1 MSIYI
6 YAQMT
11 VERSTAIIRE
21 NLVPNERRFESVEL
35 ALQNIFD
42 DVVGNAKRKNILARD
57 DKLLSRLADICKS
70 KREETIT
77 ALSM

>member
-42 DVVGNAKRKNILARD
+42 DVVRNVKRKNILARD
-57 DKLLSRLADICKS
+57 DKLLFRLADICKS